1 LLANGLIYTP
11 DLNFNGNDELTA
23 TADDF
28 HNAAIPGRAA
38 ITVSA
43 LNDAPVL
50 AHAGPSVSMHGFAV
64 LDPDLSVTDAGLD
77 SLNGGEGN
85 YAGATFTIERQGGG
99 NPDEG
104 FYIDGSS
111 GITIG
116 AGNVLQINGQTFATA
131 SVANNS
137 FTISFT
143 SNVTIATSALVDNF
157 LQHIGYQNSNA
168 TPGSNVTLDYT
179 FDDGAPH
186 FGSNAGHSTATAS
199 MQVDITV
206 ACYPYRS
213 WRGRGPDAANRRS
226 LDHGEWRDPARI
238 GRRSYGGRFIMG
250 RPRSSF
256 RGAMMRSGVGGMG
269 LIDWKTQELASSMA
283 STSIDGTWRRDCVLQ
298 EASDRGAKLLVRGS
312 IEGLNLD

>member
-1 LLANGLIYTP
+1 VEDTTLQITDVLVVDLSSSGLPISLFLHVSDGTLFVQTDVIIKWRDRRSDQRRGHELDHHHRPEEAINATLLANGLICTP

-28 HNAAIPGRAA
+28 HNAAIPWRAA

-43 LNDAPVL
+43 VNDAPVL

-143 SNVTIATSALVDNF
+143 SNGTIATSALVDNF

-168 TPGSNVTLDYT
+168 TPGS
-179 FDDGAPH
+179 
-186 FGSNAGHSTATAS
+186 
-199 MQVDITV
+199 
-206 ACYPYRS
+206 
-213 WRGRGPDAANRRS
+213 
-226 LDHGEWRDPARI
+226 I
-238 GRRSYGGRFIMG
+238 G
-250 RPRSSF
+250 
-256 RGAMMRSGVGGMG
+256 
-269 LIDWKTQELASSMA
+269 
-283 STSIDGTWRRDCVLQ
+283 
-298 EASDRGAKLLVRGS
+298 
-312 IEGLNLD
+312 